1 MCYKLSAGKAY
12 VRGFDVYLPGTT
24 VVDIEKPRD
33 TKTIKVASIPFNMG
47 SLVKLNHVIGS
58 PFINIGGT
66 NTNVVQL
73 YNQRR
78 GATTAGTNG
87 IQIGEARVYSFGVS
101 DAPYSGTTT
110 EWDLHLYDIQTFTI
124 LKCNSLTNASDKV
137 AGTRVRGLASGAIGY
152 LAKNANATGV
162 NELAVSQTTGA
173 FINGEQII
181 FNEKTA
187 TENASIVEV
196 LQYTTDDI
204 KMVYQDTFGTTGI
217 STFAADTK
225 LYDRVL
231 PSFSLTDQLNVINNS
246 AVVNNRNFAGVGI
259 KTDTII
265 AFNNGPGNNSVFNR
279 ISNISNEG
287 KTCLL
292 YTSDAADE

>member
-1 MCYKLSAGKAY
+1 MIWCVLNYHQAKH

-24 VVDIEKPRD
+24 VVDVDKPRD
-33 TKTIKVASIPFNMG
+33 TKTIKAASIPFNMG
-47 SLVKLNHVIGS
+47 SKIKVVHTIGT

-78 GATTAGTNG
+78 GAATAQKSG

-101 DAPYSGTTT
+101 DAPYTGNVT

-124 LKCNSLTNASDKV
+124 LKCNTLTNAADKV

-173 FINGEQII
+173 FINGEQIL
-181 FNEKTA
+181 FNEKTS
-187 TENASIVEV
+187 TETASVIEV

-204 KMVYQDTFGTTGI
+204 KLVYQDTFGTTGI
-217 STFAADTK
+217 STFMQTQNCIIVFY
-225 LYDRVL
+225 LVSRV
-231 PSFSLTDQLNVINNS
+231 QI
-246 AVVNNRNFAGVGI
+246 
-259 KTDTII
+259 
-265 AFNNGPGNNSVFNR
+265 
-279 ISNISNEG
+279 
-287 KTCLL
+287 
-292 YTSDAADE
+292 Y